1 MVALILLL
9 NLRLLKVILKL
20 KKISLILFFLIFL
33 GDTLESNQIFKD
45 KKVFNKKLQTSNFI
59 SEIGDVNKDT
69 VWKSIF
75 LDKTFD
81 DIENFVKTI
90 PTKSP
95 NPFVQ
100 EMIFDFL
107 TTKKNLD
114 KKNISN
120 EEDSKILEL

>member
-1 MVALILLL
+1 MI
-9 NLRLLKVILKL
+9 IKL
-20 KKISLILFFLIFL
+20 KKISIILFILIFFS
-33 GDTLESNQIFKD
+33 DTIESNQLFKD
-45 KKVFNKKLQTSNFI
+45 RKVLNKKPQSSDFI

-69 VWKSIF
+69 IWRSVF
-75 LDKTFD
+75 LNKKFD
-81 DIENFVKTI
+81 EIESFIKTI

-114 KKNISN
+114 KKNISY
-120 EEDSKILEL
+120 EEDNKILELLINQDRKSVV

>member
-1 MVALILLL
+1 M
-9 NLRLLKVILKL
+9 ILKL
-20 KKISLILFFLIFL
+20 KKISLILFVLIFL

-45 KKVFNKKLQTSNFI
+45 KKVFNKKQQTSNLI
-59 SEIGDVNKDT
+59 SEIGDVYKDT

-81 DIENFVKTI
+81 DIESFVKII

-107 TTKKNLD
+107 TTKK
-114 KKNISN
+114 KT
-120 EEDSKILEL
+120 